1 MKIYLKDNVYDKA
14 LERIEWLFNEFD
26 TVVVGYSAGKDSTIC
41 LELSLIVARKL
52 NKLPLKV
59 MFLDQETE
67 WQATIDLVEEVMSR
81 KEVDPYWYQI
91 PLVMS
96 NNASSTERFTKVWDE
111 DNKEDWI
118 RPKHPIS
125 IKENKYNCDRFH
137 EMFGAIAKVDWGEG
151 SMCYISGVRT
161 EESPKRF
168 VALTH
173 HETYK
178 GRTYGRILSSKINHY
193 TMYPIYDWSYTDVWK
208 AIHDNNWKYNTVY
221 DELYRQGYSIPEMRV
236 SNLHHETAL
245 SSLLKVQ
252 EIEPDTWNRITN
264 KIDGANTIKHIKHA
278 SYACPRNLPPMF
290 ESWNEYCHHL
300 IKYIIQDDANK
311 DKMLKLIENKKE
323 VYSGKIED
331 QFYQA
336 IITTILSS
344 DWDGSKFANW
354 EVRPDVYGLRK
365 FRGGDRSR
373 SLLLNTQ
380 WYTNDEIQELI
391 DIHESDKTSN

>member
-81 KEVDPYWYQI
+81 KEVEPYWYQI

-137 EMFGAIAKVDWGEG
+137 EMFGAIRKGGRDNLRPLLRNGLLC
-151 SMCYISGVRT
+151 SIMC
-161 EESPKRF
+161 
-168 VALTH
+168 
-173 HETYK
+173 
-178 GRTYGRILSSKINHY
+178 
-193 TMYPIYDWSYTDVWK
+193 
-208 AIHDNNWKYNTVY
+208 
-221 DELYRQGYSIPEMRV
+221 
-236 SNLHHETAL
+236 
-245 SSLLKVQ
+245 
-252 EIEPDTWNRITN
+252 
-264 KIDGANTIKHIKHA
+264 
-278 SYACPRNLPPMF
+278 
-290 ESWNEYCHHL
+290 
-300 IKYIIQDDANK
+300 
-311 DKMLKLIENKKE
+311 
-323 VYSGKIED
+323 
-331 QFYQA
+331 
-336 IITTILSS
+336 
-344 DWDGSKFANW
+344 
-354 EVRPDVYGLRK
+354 
-365 FRGGDRSR
+365 
-373 SLLLNTQ
+373 
-380 WYTNDEIQELI
+380 
-391 DIHESDKTSN
+391 